1 MSFRTHQPVRFLF
14 YLLPLVSFS
23 VPQAFQMLPDR
34 EIRITDVRDANLFFT
49 EDSQYI
55 ALANIHAPSI
65 QDKDSLKKARAREII
80 KFAEGQLRAW
90 PMRFV
95 PSPRADCRRDSVTVG
110 HLYKIYPLSQ
120 LYINALFLEKG
131 LGFYL
136 PCDTLHKGILFAA
149 AQKAIEDRRG
159 VWKEQQAV
167 PVNPLRRIRGTVW
180 LYPVFAPNDKYIP
193 VFGFNYRWSDLIR
206 LYRKKLFYTN
216 LTAEAGTFAFFY
228 FPYLQAGLET
238 GYGNLYL
245 RLNYGSTLPLSL
257 REDNGSPL
265 TFYGLDVGFRFHVGK
280 SWMELEYNLNR
291 TESFQLN
298 LLTLSFI
305 IPERK

>member
-1 MSFRTHQPVRFLF
+1 MRSSPRPFWLICFHFL
-14 YLLPLVSFS
+14 LISFS
-23 VPQAFQMLPDR
+23 VSPAFQLLPDR
-34 EIRITDVRDANLFFT
+34 EIKIMEVRDANLFFT

-55 ALANIHAPSI
+55 SLANIHTPSI
-65 QDKDSLKKARAREII
+65 EDKDSLKRARAREII
-80 KFAEGQLRAW
+80 KFARKQLPAW
-90 PMRFV
+90 PMRFA
-95 PSPRADCRRDSVTVG
+95 PSPQANCGRDSVTAG

-149 AQKAIEDRRG
+149 AQKAIENRRG
-159 VWKEQQAV
+159 VWKEVQESPA
-167 PVNPLRRIRGTVW
+167 NLMRRIRGTVW
-180 LYPVFAPNDKYIP
+180 LYPVFNPDNKYIP

-206 LYRKKLFYTN
+206 LYRKKSFYTN
-216 LTAEAGTFAFFY
+216 LTAEAGTFVFFY

-245 RLNYGSTLPLSL
+245 RLNYGSTFPLAL
-257 REDNGSPL
+257 REERGSTL

-280 SWMELEYNLNR
+280 SWLELEYNMNH
-291 TESFQLN
+291 TKDFQLD
-298 LLTLSFI
+298 LFTLSFI
-305 IPERK
+305 IPARE